1 MKTLFMT
8 NFFKKKGY
16 SVFKKTVLLL
26 SAALLLPACA
36 LVPSQSGDSYNR
48 NEARQLQTVLDGTIV
63 SIRAVKIDGT
73 RSGTGALTGAA
84 VGGVAGGA
92 IGRGYGSLASAV
104 AGAVA
109 GGLLGSA
116 AEQGITSK
124 EGLEITVRLAR
135 GDTVSVV
142 QEAGNDK
149 FRAGDRVRVMYSAN
163 GSARVTPAY

>member
-1 MKTLFMT
+1 M
-8 NFFKKKGY
+8 
-16 SVFKKTVLLL
+16 FKKTVLLL

-92 IGRGYGSLASAV
+92 IGRGYGSLAGAV

-109 GGLLGSA
+109 GLLGSA